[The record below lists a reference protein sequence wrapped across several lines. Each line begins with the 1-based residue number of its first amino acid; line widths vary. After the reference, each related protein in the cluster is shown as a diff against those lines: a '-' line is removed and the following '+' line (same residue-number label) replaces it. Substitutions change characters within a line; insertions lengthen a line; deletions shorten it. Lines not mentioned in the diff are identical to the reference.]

1 MLEDKNQEKTSL
13 AELGEFGLIKHLTKH
28 FKLQHATTH
37 KGIGDD
43 CAVIS
48 PEGTILHGS
57 TSPIDA
63 RRLKLRIYYTIVDE
77 IDPNRPCA
85 EVLGL

>member
-28 FKLQHATTH
+28 FKLQHATTN

-43 CAVIS
+43 FAVIS
-48 PEGTILHGS
+48 PEGKEMVVTTDLLIEGVHFNLS
-57 TSPIDA
+57 YMP
-63 RRLKLRIYYTIVDE
+63 LKH
-77 IDPNRPCA
+77 
-85 EVLGL
+85 